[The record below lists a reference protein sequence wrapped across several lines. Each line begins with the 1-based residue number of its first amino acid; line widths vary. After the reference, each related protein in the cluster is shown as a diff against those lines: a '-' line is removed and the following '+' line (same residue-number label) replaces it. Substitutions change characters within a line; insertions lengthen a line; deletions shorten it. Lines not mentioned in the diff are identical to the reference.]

1 MNEQQIREDLKT
13 LKTYRGHQIT
23 LEELKPNQ
31 QTETYLRNLAG
42 QGTPERYSVVSH
54 VDRRKKRP
62 FSYVKMDKAGGV
74 CISML
79 LRPVLRA
86 ERCGL
91 ITSMAALAIAKTVEH
106 HSDAEIKI
114 RWVGDVLCGHKCIG
128 AAKAEGAIRGNGF
141 FEHLILTV
149 QIATPSSIFRERLSD
164 TLQEVFGGKP
174 YSLEAS
180 ICESFLVEFF
190 DLYEDLNGRGSHL
203 DEYRSHSS
211 LLGCIAHIRRGRK
224 SIPVKVKAINQNA
237 QLVVAEKG
245 SDTEILLNSPS
256 EIIW

>member
-1 MNEQQIREDLKT
+1 MNEQKIREDLKSF
-13 LKTYRGHQIT
+13 KTYRGHPIT
-23 LEELKPNQ
+23 LERLKANQ
-31 QTETYLRNLAG
+31 PTDIALRAEAQ
-42 QGTPERYSVVSH
+42 QGTPERYSIASH
-54 VDRRKKRP
+54 VDKRKSRP
-62 FSYVKMDKAGGV
+62 FSYVKMDKNGGV

-91 ITSMAALAIAKTVEH
+91 ITSMAALAIAKAVEH
-106 HSDAEIKI
+106 HSDEAVKI
-114 RWVGDVLCGHKCIG
+114 RWIGDVLCRHRCIG

-141 FEHLILTV
+141 LEHLILTV
-149 QIATPSSIFRERLSD
+149 QIALPSSVFQERLSD

-174 YSLEAS
+174 YSLEES

-190 DLYEDLNGRGSHL
+190 DMYEDINGRGSHL
-203 DEYRSHSS
+203 DEYRDRSS

-224 SIPVKVKAINQNA
+224 SIPVKVNAINQNV
-237 QLVVAEKG
+237 QLVVTEKG
-245 SDTEILLNSPS
+245 SDQEILLNSPS